1 MRRAVAAGVAKV
13 NVNTEV
19 RERTFAML
27 GSRLDELSRGWRI
40 AELDAAIVAAV
51 EEVVAEKL
59 GAAGRKRKR

>member
-1 MRRAVAAGVAKV
+1 MTKV

-27 GSRLDELSRGWRI
+27 DSRLGELSRRWRI

-59 GAAGRKRKR
+59 ELLGGSER

>member
-1 MRRAVAAGVAKV
+1 VAKV

-27 GSRLDELSRGWRI
+27 DKSLDELSRGWRI
-40 AELDAAIVAAV
+40 ADLDAAIVAAV

-59 GAAGRKRKR
+59 ELLGGADR